1 MKKHLFAP
9 FSKRLK
15 VGQTIADMSLVA
27 LRKAQD
33 AQGCFVSLQTEDQ
46 IIQRC
51 AQVEAQ
57 IASGADLPLAGI
69 PFCVKDNIYVKG
81 MVTSSNCPGFGD
93 VATYS
98 APAVVK
104 AEEAGA
110 ILIGKNTMDQFA
122 TGLNG
127 TRTPEPLCRNS
138 IDPTMIPG
146 GSSSGSA
153 VAVALDICGFSLGSD
168 TGGSG
173 RVPAAANGIVGFKP
187 TPGSISGRGLVYCN
201 RSFDIIPIFAKT
213 VEDAKAVFDVI
224 GGADSEDP
232 YAYLGDQ
239 VEPTNEV
246 DKTFV
251 IPSKLDHFGDLVA
264 EKAHQE
270 NLAKLEKSGASFKEI
285 DFEPFAKIGQKVFGS
300 ALVAERLVD
309 YGNFIEGNPEKVL
322 EPVAK
327 AINNGRT
334 YSARDLYE
342 TLHEIAELKIECMK
356 QLEGTSGLILP
367 TIPRLYKIKEMLA
380 NPMELNNVMGTYT
393 YFANPI
399 GFSAIAIPGIQRSD
413 GLPSSICLAAP
424 AGTDLKNLA
433 IAKLIESIFIVD

>member
-1 MKKHLFAP
+1 MNKQPFALFSDKLIAGQAIVDIAL
-9 FSKRLK
+9 SALK
-15 VGQTIADMSLVA
+15 E
-27 LRKAQD
+27 AQD

-51 AQVEAQ
+51 AQVQEQLAN
-57 IASGADLPLAGI
+57 GAELPLAGI

-98 APAVVK
+98 APAVTK

-153 VAVALDICGFSLGSD
+153 VAVALGICGFSLGSD

-201 RSFDIIPIFAKT
+201 RSFDIIPIFAKS
-213 VEDAKAVFDVI
+213 VEDAKVVFDVI
-224 GGADSEDP
+224 GGPDPEDP
-232 YAYLGDQ
+232 FAYWGSQ
-239 VEPTNEV
+239 I
-246 DKTFV
+246 KTKDSSENIFA
-251 IPSKLDHFGDLVA
+251 IPSTVDHFGDLA
-264 EKAHQE
+264 AQQAHQD
-270 NLAKLEKSGASFKEI
+270 NLLKLEQSGVSFKEI
-285 DFEPFAKIGQKVFGS
+285 DFEPFSKIGHKVFGS
-300 ALVAERLVD
+300 ALVAERLID
-309 YGNFIEGNPEKVL
+309 YGDFIEQSPDLVL
-322 EPVAK
+322 APVAK

-342 TLHEIAELKIECMK
+342 TLHEIAELKIKCLK

-367 TIPRLYKIKEMLA
+367 TIPRLYKIDEMLA

-399 GFSAIAIPGIQRSD
+399 GFSAIAIPGTPRLD

-424 AGTDLKNLA
+424 AGSDQM
-433 IAKLIESIFIVD
+433 IMDFAKKFEQSF

>member
-1 MKKHLFAP
+1 MNKQPFALF
-9 FSKRLK
+9 SDKLK
-15 VGQTIADMSLVA
+15 AGQAIADIA
-27 LRKAQD
+27 LSALKKAQD
-33 AQGCFVSLQTEDQ
+33 AQGCFVSLQSEDQ
-46 IIQRC
+46 IMQRC
-51 AQVEAQ
+51 AQIQEQLGNDVE
-57 IASGADLPLAGI
+57 LPLAGI

-81 MVTSSNCPGFGD
+81 MVSSSNCPGFGD

-98 APAVVK
+98 APAVTK

-153 VAVALDICGFSLGSD
+153 VAVALGICGFSLGSD

-201 RSFDIIPIFAKT
+201 RSFDIIPIFTKS

-224 GGADSEDP
+224 GGPDPDDP
-232 YAYLGDQ
+232 YAYWGNQ
-239 VEPTNEV
+239 VANEGSV
-246 DKTFV
+246 NNIFA
-251 IPSKLDHFGDLVA
+251 IPSKAEHFGDLSA
-264 EKAHQE
+264 QQAHQD
-270 NLAKLEKSGASFKEI
+270 NLQKLKQSGISFKEI
-285 DFEPFAKIGQKVFGS
+285 DFEPFSKIGHKVFGS
-300 ALVAERLVD
+300 ALVAERLID
-309 YGNFIEGNPEKVL
+309 YGDFIEQSPDLVL
-322 EPVAK
+322 APVAK

-367 TIPRLYKIKEMLA
+367 TIPRLYKIEEMLA

-399 GFSAIAIPGIQRSD
+399 GFSAIAIPGIDRSD

-424 AGTDLKNLA
+424 AGSDQMIMDL
-433 IAKLIESIFIVD
+433 AKKFEQSFC

>member
-15 VGQTIADMSLVA
+15 VGQTITDMA
-27 LRKAQD
+27 LSALNKAQD

-57 IASGADLPLAGI
+57 IANGAELPLAGI

-98 APAVVK
+98 APAVIK

-201 RSFDIIPIFAKT
+201 RSFDIIPIFAKS
-213 VEDAKAVFDVI
+213 VEDAKAVFDAI
-224 GGADSEDP
+224 GGPDPEDP
-232 YAYLGDQ
+232 FAYWGSQ
-239 VEPTNEV
+239 ITNE
-246 DKTFV
+246 DSSENIFA
-251 IPSKLDHFGDLVA
+251 IPSTLDHFCDLSA
-264 EKAHQE
+264 QQAHQD
-270 NLAKLEKSGASFKEI
+270 NLQMLKQSGVSFKEI
-285 DFEPFAKIGQKVFGS
+285 DFEPFSKIGQKVFGS
-300 ALVAERLVD
+300 ALVAERLID
-309 YGNFIEGNPEKVL
+309 YGDFIEQSPELVL

-399 GFSAIAIPGIQRSD
+399 GFSAIAIPGIPRSD
-413 GLPSSICLAAP
+413 GLPSSICLAGP
-424 AGTDLKNLA
+424 AGSDTANLKYAGLFE
-433 IAKLIESIFIVD
+433 KLFVKD